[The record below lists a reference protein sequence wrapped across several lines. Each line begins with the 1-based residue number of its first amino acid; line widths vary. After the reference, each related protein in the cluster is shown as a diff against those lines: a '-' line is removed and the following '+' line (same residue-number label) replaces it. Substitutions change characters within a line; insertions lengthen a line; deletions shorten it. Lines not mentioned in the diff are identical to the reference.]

1 MPKCILCDGNA
12 VISRQENASRT
23 IYNCPYCGVFVIS
36 DPVEKEVKAN
46 RYKLA
51 SFLVNRHLSG
61 SNDII
66 LISLENTTKDKGY
79 VHMSVDQIVRE
90 FPQSVVMRTKLA
102 LKNLVNESEYPGA
115 ELRIENLSQGPIFY
129 LEKVNFEAMSFSI
142 STLEHKGLITV
153 NYQGSSFFPCTI
165 VVTAE
170 GWDLAAA
177 METDAAYQ
185 DAALIALSGTSEYAK
200 GYVKTAASVCRS
212 SGYRLLEYPCYNEE
226 TKIGHRLFAEVRAS
240 RFVVC
245 DVSDASPEVYFV
257 AGMAKALGKT
267 LILTCR
273 AKDRKKLRLETE
285 HTTVLFWED
294 MVDLDDEL
302 SNAIRAMVF

>member
-61 SNDII
+61 SNDIV

-79 VHMSVDQIVRE
+79 VHMNVEQIVRE

-115 ELRIENLSQGPIFY
+115 ELRIENQSQGPIFY
-129 LEKVNFEAMSFSI
+129 LEHVNFEAMSFAI
-142 STLEHKGLITV
+142 STLERRELITV
-153 NYQGSSFFPCTI
+153 SYKGSSFFPCTI
-165 VVTAE
+165 VVTPE
-170 GWDLAAA
+170 GWDMVSA
-177 METDAAYQ
+177 METDTAHQ
-185 DAALIALSGTSEYAK
+185 DAALVALSGANDYAPE
-200 GYVKTAASVCRS
+200 YVKNATSVCRS
-212 SGYRLLEYPCYNEE
+212 NGYRLLEYPCFSGDI
-226 TKIGHRLFAEVRAS
+226 KIGHRLFAEIRAS
-240 RFVVC
+240 RFVIC
-245 DVSDASPEVYFV
+245 DVSDASPETYFV
-257 AGMAKALGKT
+257 VGMARALGKT

-273 AKDRKKLRLETE
+273 TKDRKKLRLDTE
-285 HTTVLFWED
+285 HVTVLFWED
-294 MVDLDDEL
+294 MVQLDDEL
-302 SNAIRAMVF
+302 SNAIQALVF